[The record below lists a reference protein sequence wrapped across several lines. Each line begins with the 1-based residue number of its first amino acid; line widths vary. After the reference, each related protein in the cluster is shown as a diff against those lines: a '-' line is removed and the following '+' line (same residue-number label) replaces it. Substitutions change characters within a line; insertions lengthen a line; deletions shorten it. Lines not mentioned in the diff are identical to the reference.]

1 MRIIIILAI
10 IAILLIPTT
19 VQADETL
26 QTMPGGK
33 VNTHL
38 PLPKPERSA
47 NPTITVLMQ
56 DLTQCQWTTN
66 GQSFVCVDVCG
77 GMSVPYTVCSYD

>member
-10 IAILLIPTT
+10 IAILLIPTA

-38 PLPKPERSA
+38 PLPKPEQSYT
-47 NPTITVLMQ
+47 PTLMQ

-77 GMSVPYTVCSYD
+77 GMSVPYTVCSYE